1 MKQLDLEEKRNA
13 FIHELSGGQQ
23 QRIAIA
29 RVMAADCD
37 IILADEPTGNLDS
50 HNTQNIID
58 IFKQMK
64 EQGKTIVLITH
75 DTYVAQQADR
85 IIYLKDG
92 EIANEL

>member
-1 MKQLDLEEKRNA
+1 
-13 FIHELSGGQQ
+13 
-23 QRIAIA
+23 
-29 RVMAADCD
+29 
-37 IILADEPTGNLDS
+37 
-50 HNTQNIID
+50 
-58 IFKQMK
+58 MK